1 MRKQILDIQ
10 DAANIVGIILINRNT
25 TVIIFHDTFQNLR
38 ISTVNIQ
45 IYYILSARHYLFG
58 SLITKADNTLQHA
71 LFVLDIILVSQLQS
85 LFQIIN
91 TQDVIFLLHYFFGK
105 HSTFQEHIFQR
116 PENLTGNQNASNKTP
131 AEK

>member
-1 MRKQILDIQ
+1 M
-10 DAANIVGIILINRNT
+10 
-25 TVIIFHDTFQNLR
+25 
-38 ISTVNIQ
+38 NIQ

-91 TQDVIFLLHYFFGK
+91 TQDVIFLLHYLSASIPLFR
-105 HSTFQEHIFQR
+105 STFSKGQKILRAIKIPPTKRLQK
-116 PENLTGNQNASNKTP
+116 SNGSLRLYTFGIISPKSKRRNVSRTVIIRNCSQYAFAP
-131 AEK
+131 K